1 VEVTLRY
8 LLSKKRSADG
18 AQQAPLVVQRTAAM
32 FTGTGAR
39 TCRSSDLRAERER
52 GADEREREREE
63 WGDSNDF
70 ESVL

>member
-1 VEVTLRY
+1 
-8 LLSKKRSADG
+8 
-18 AQQAPLVVQRTAAM
+18 M